1 MASRPPLSR
10 EQRKEINIMFFHML
24 ICIILIFLKKKI
36 ICIIQLLPLLRI
48 QKKTHP
54 MMYKDKILAYN
65 KKTRNICR
73 QESKKLKKKNLEMI
87 TSMPG

>member
-24 ICIILIFLKKKI
+24 ICIILFFEKKI

-54 MMYKDKILAYN
+54 MMYKDKSFGL
-65 KKTRNICR
+65 
-73 QESKKLKKKNLEMI
+73 
-87 TSMPG
+87 